1 MRSQRTRARPRGKGF
16 IRRDRGDIPESRE
29 GAHEG
34 NATRRAAKGTKC
46 RNTAVVVE
54 AGKAYGDAGGACARV
69 AVEET

>member
-46 RNTAVVVE
+46 RNTAFVVE
-54 AGKAYGDAGGACARV
+54 AAGPMVMLAALVRDV

>member
-1 MRSQRTRARPRGKGF
+1 MRSQRTRARPRGNSF

-29 GAHEG
+29 EPRGERDETG
-34 NATRRAAKGTKC
+34 TKGHKC

-54 AGKAYGDAGGACARV
+54 AGRPMVMLAALVRDV